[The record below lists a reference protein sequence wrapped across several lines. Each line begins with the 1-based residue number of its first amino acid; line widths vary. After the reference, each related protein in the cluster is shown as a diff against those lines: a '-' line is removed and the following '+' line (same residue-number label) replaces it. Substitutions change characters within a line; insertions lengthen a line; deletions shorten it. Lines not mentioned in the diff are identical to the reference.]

1 MPAEKQ
7 NNISDKLDGIRSLP
21 EEYHFSPDR
30 VWDRLEPQLKRTS
43 INYRAVFFA
52 AASFIAVIVFISLPA
67 QRNDPDGTV
76 TIKEPIS
83 PDISIPLTNITGAAS
98 DPNQKPFIQNSR
110 VGARI
115 KSKSKQPLLQD
126 IVVAP
131 VNNLIKEEPYP
142 AVKMKPEPGVEIAMK
157 PKYRFPIAHVNELN
171 TVIPLETEEQ
181 VTKPIITFAFRK
193 HSVEILPSPV
203 NSFEE
208 GFADRKKPKGIFPL
222 LNSSQ

>member
-43 INYRAVFFA
+43 INYRSVFFA
-52 AASFIAVIVFISLPA
+52 AASFIAVIIFISLPA
-67 QRNDPDGTV
+67 KRNDTDGTV
-76 TIKEPIS
+76 IVKEPIS
-83 PDISIPLTNITGAAS
+83 RDISIPLTGIIDAAS
-98 DPNQKPFIQNSR
+98 NPNQKPSIQNSQ

-126 IVVAP
+126 IVIAP
-131 VNNLIKEEPYP
+131 VNNLMKEQPHP
-142 AVKMKPEPGVEIAMK
+142 AVKMKPEQGVEIAMK